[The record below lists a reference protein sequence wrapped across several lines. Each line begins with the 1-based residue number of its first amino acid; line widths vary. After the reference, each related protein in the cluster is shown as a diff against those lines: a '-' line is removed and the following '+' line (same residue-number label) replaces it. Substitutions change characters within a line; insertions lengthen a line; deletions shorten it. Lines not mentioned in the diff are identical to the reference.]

1 MKETEQAVAASD
13 DDTNIEEL
21 RARLAQAKLEIA
33 TLMSDNAELKEKLK
47 EKHDPSIAAKAPLG
61 FVVKVSSCARIV
73 MRAVSFT
80 IRYSRRRMF
89 AAALWLPNSTSISS
103 VMRTT
108 SRES

>member
-61 FVVKVSSCARIV
+61 FVVKVSSCAKDSDARSQFYDQILEKEDV
-73 MRAVSFT
+73 RGGFVASK
-80 IRYSRRRMF
+80 
-89 AAALWLPNSTSISS
+89 
-103 VMRTT
+103 
-108 SRES
+108 